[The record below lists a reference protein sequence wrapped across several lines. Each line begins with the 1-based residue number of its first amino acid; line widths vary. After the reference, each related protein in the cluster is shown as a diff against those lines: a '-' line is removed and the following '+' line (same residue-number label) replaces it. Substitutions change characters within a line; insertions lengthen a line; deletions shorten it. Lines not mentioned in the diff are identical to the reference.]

1 MTNQTYRTNVQVRFA
16 DSDALGHI
24 NNASFATYAEMARLD
39 FLSTFGESVQ
49 RMILA
54 NLVIDFRRQVL
65 VTDDVHVASW
75 VERLGNTSMGIAHTI
90 FANGQPAADIKSVV
104 VYFDYASSKAM
115 PLTPEMRAGL
125 QRYLKDEAA
134 G

>member
-1 MTNQTYRTNVQVRFA
+1 MTNQVHRTDIQVRFA

-24 NNASFATYAEMARLD
+24 NNASYATYAEMARLT
-39 FLSTFGESVQ
+39 FLSTLGESVQ

-65 VTDDVHVASW
+65 VTDEVHVDSW
-75 VERLGNTSMGIAHTI
+75 IERLGTSSMSIAHTI
-90 FANGQPAADIKSVV
+90 LANGERAADITSVV

-115 PLTPEMRAGL
+115 PLTEAMRTGL
-125 QRYLKDEAA
+125 ASYVREKV
-134 G
+134 

>member
-1 MTNQTYRTNVQVRFA
+1 MTSQTHRTDIQVRFA

-24 NNASFATYAEMARLD
+24 NNASFATYAEMARLE
-39 FLSTFGESVQ
+39 FLSTLGESVQ

-65 VTDDVHVASW
+65 VTDAVYVDSW
-75 VERLGNTSMGIAHTI
+75 VEKLGNTSMSIAHTI
-90 FANGQPAADIKSVV
+90 FANDEPAAEIKSVV

-115 PLTPEMRAGL
+115 PLTQEMREGL
-125 QRYLKDEAA
+125 RPFLRS
-134 G
+134 

>member
-1 MTNQTYRTNVQVRFA
+1 MTSQTHRTDVQVRFA

-24 NNASFATYAEMARLD
+24 NNASFATYAEMARLE
-39 FLSTFGESVQ
+39 FLSTLGESVQ

-65 VTDDVHVASW
+65 VTDAVHVDSW
-75 VERLGNTSMGIAHTI
+75 VEKLGNTSMSIAHTI
-90 FANGQPAADIKSVV
+90 FANDEPAAEIKSVV

-115 PLTPEMRAGL
+115 PLTKEMRDGL
-125 QRYLKDEAA
+125 APFLR
-134 G
+134 

>member
-1 MTNQTYRTNVQVRFA
+1 MTSQTHRTDIQVRFA

-24 NNASFATYAEMARLD
+24 NNASFATYAEMARLE
-39 FLSTFGESVQ
+39 FLSTLGESVQ

-65 VTDDVHVASW
+65 VTDAVHVDSW
-75 VERLGNTSMGIAHTI
+75 VEKLGNTSMSIAHTI
-90 FANGQPAADIKSVV
+90 FANDERAAEIKSVV

-115 PLTPEMRAGL
+115 PLTKEMRVGL
-125 QRYLKDEAA
+125 EPFLRS
-134 G
+134 

>member
-1 MTNQTYRTNVQVRFA
+1 MTNQIHRTDVQVRFA
-16 DSDALGHI
+16 DTDALGHI
-24 NNASFATYAEMARLD
+24 NNASFATYAEMARLQ

-65 VTDDVHVASW
+65 ATDEVHVDSW
-75 VERLGNTSMGIAHTI
+75 VERLGNSSMSIAHTI
-90 FANGQPAADIKSVV
+90 YANGERAADVKSVV

-115 PLTPEMRAGL
+115 PLTDEMRRGL
-125 QRYLKDEAA
+125 EGYVKK
-134 G
+134 

>member
-1 MTNQTYRTNVQVRFA
+1 MTSQTHRTDIQVRFA

-24 NNASFATYAEMARLD
+24 NNASFATYAEMARLE
-39 FLSTFGESVQ
+39 FLSTLGESVQ

-65 VTDDVHVASW
+65 VTDAVHVDSW
-75 VERLGNTSMGIAHTI
+75 VEKLGNTSMSIAHTI
-90 FANGQPAADIKSVV
+90 FANDEPAAEIKSVV

-115 PLTPEMRAGL
+115 PLTQEMREGL
-125 QRYLKDEAA
+125 GPFLRS
-134 G
+134 

>member
-1 MTNQTYRTNVQVRFA
+1 MPSQTHRTDIQVRFA

-24 NNASFATYAEMARLD
+24 NNATFATYAELARLE
-39 FLSTFGESVQ
+39 FLSTLGESVQ
-49 RMILA
+49 QLILA

-65 VTDDVHVASW
+65 VTDAVYVDSW
-75 VERLGNTSMGIAHTI
+75 VEKLGNTSMSIAHTI
-90 FANGQPAADIKSVV
+90 FANGERAADIKSVV

-115 PLTPEMRAGL
+115 SLTQAMRERLAL
-125 QRYLKDEAA
+125 YLR